1 MPTVSRLDFPLHHPS
16 SLLCGKYLNEVPVL
30 VMCPLQPMRSD
41 MQNGNDLLKRQKKR
55 DKANVK
61 LCSCELRP
69 GCRGGGLLVSWGGYA
84 KFMCA
89 RARACVWF
97 KRASR
102 CAQTHISVL
111 MHVCLCVCLFVY
123 AIISYIRHYLVTA
136 ISPCHKSCAAWYLM
150 HGGRRVSGVTVGP

>member
-89 RARACVWF
+89 RARACVCGLNVQADVR
-97 KRASR
+97 KL
-102 CAQTHISVL
+102 TL
-111 MHVCLCVCLFVY
+111 VCLCMCACVYVCLY
-123 AIISYIRHYLVTA
+123 MQLSATSDITLSQLSPPVTSLA
-136 ISPCHKSCAAWYLM
+136 RLD
-150 HGGRRVSGVTVGP
+150 T